1 MLSIRVW
8 TRKIFWTP
16 MPILSTPAPQA
27 ASSSLDVLVVDD
39 DEPSRELMRAMLAS
53 LGYRQVRI
61 TSNGI
66 EALAEVYRRAPD
78 CILMDLIMP
87 EMDGLMVTT
96 RIREFEAACESEA
109 YIAAIT
115 AHFAVG
121 IHETCA
127 AAGMNGYLMKP
138 FRREEIER
146 VLNSAIAR
154 RAALAA

>member
-1 MLSIRVW
+1 MRTIS
-8 TRKIFWTP
+8 P
-16 MPILSTPAPQA
+16 QPAPE
-27 ASSSLDVLVVDD
+27 ASFPLDILVVDD
-39 DEPSRELMRAMLAS
+39 DEPSRELMRAVLAS
-53 LGYRQVRI
+53 FGHHQVRI

-66 EALAEVYRRAPD
+66 EALAEVCRKPPD

-87 EMDGLMVTT
+87 GMDGLMVTE
-96 RIREFEAACESEA
+96 RIREFEASCASES

-115 AHFAVG
+115 AHFSVG
-121 IHETCA
+121 IHESCA

-154 RAALAA
+154 RAKLAA

>member
-1 MLSIRVW
+1 MPAIS
-8 TRKIFWTP
+8 TQTP
-16 MPILSTPAPQA
+16 PA
-27 ASSSLDVLVVDD
+27 ASFPLDILVVDD
-39 DEPSRELMRAMLAS
+39 DEPSRALMRAVLAS
-53 LGYRQVRI
+53 FGHRQVRI

-66 EALAEVYRRAPD
+66 EALEEVYRRPPD

-87 EMDGLMVTT
+87 EMDGLTVTA
-96 RIREFEAACESEA
+96 RIREFEAGCESEA

-115 AHFAVG
+115 AHFAIG
-121 IHETCA
+121 IHEICA

-154 RAALAA
+154 RAKLAA